1 MTPEFLEEYK
11 LSKNEMKI
19 LLYAG
24 NPNKFLALQYLIKRH
39 EARGDK
45 ILVFGD
51 KPAIIKCYGE
61 RLKVPVAV
69 GYV

>member
-1 MTPEFLEEYK
+1 M
-11 LSKNEMKI
+11 
-19 LLYAG
+19 
-24 NPNKFLALQYLIKRH
+24 IKRH

-61 RLKVPVAV
+61 RLKMPVAV
-69 GYV
+69 GHV